1 MVIQLLA
8 GLGVA
13 LAIEGT
19 LYALM
24 PGRMQRLIEQ
34 VGTLGPDRLRL
45 AGLTSLCVGV
55 GLVALVLH

>member
-1 MVIQLLA
+1 MAVQLLV
-8 GLGVA
+8 GLGIA

-19 LYALM
+19 LYALI

-34 VGTLGPDRLRL
+34 IGTLGPDQLRL
-45 AGLTSLCVGV
+45 AGLTSLCIGV